1 MLHEN
6 GPACRAHNEGPRS
19 ARTLDTMT
27 TAMHGALQAW
37 GRDDFAALLRDA
49 LLAGDALFGP
59 LQKAMAHGSHAL
71 VEQAAVMLL
80 RSHDGAEALEV
91 DVGVAYASIS
101 PGCACEGD
109 PTPMSELPEY
119 ATLRVRIDRAS
130 ASATVMLLP
139 D

>member
-1 MLHEN
+1 MAAVRDVHN
-6 GPACRAHNEGPRS
+6 GRTVPAFTS
-19 ARTLDTMT
+19 KTMT
-27 TAMHGALQAW
+27 TPMHTALQAW
-37 GRDDFAALLRDA
+37 GRADFAPLLRDA
-49 LLAGDALFGP
+49 LLAEDALFGP

-71 VEQAAVMLL
+71 VDQATLMLL
-80 RSHDGAEALEV
+80 RGHESAEALEV
-91 DVGVAYASIS
+91 ELGVGYASIS

-130 ASATVMLLP
+130 GSATVTPVL